1 MSRWLEEAVMCFER
15 RLCCCIAND
24 GFTDASQQDDMK
36 GADKGIAKAYRKK
49 VDTSWKNDHFIVMV
63 LLTRWSMAT

>member
-1 MSRWLEEAVMCFER
+1 M
-15 RLCCCIAND
+15 
-24 GFTDASQQDDMK
+24 DAAQQDDMK

>member
-1 MSRWLEEAVMCFER
+1 MAEGNVTCFER

-24 GFTDASQQDDMK
+24 GFMDAAQLDDMK
-36 GADKGIAKAYRKK
+36 GADKGIAKAYRKR

-63 LLTRWSMAT
+63 L